1 MEPRFHIPSALSML
15 YGIVNPV
22 TFPGALS
29 QAQESSPAVSFAGVR
44 VVPAEAVRHTS
55 YIGTPILLPVTFRG
69 GTYKR
74 YDVAGRVVDTQLGEL
89 RLPAS
94 TVVEM
99 STTKQV
105 TKTTVSASGGTVKE
119 VFAFGDWDIRL
130 TGIILDESNHPHG
143 VTTVETMEQR
153 IQEFDALADSI
164 GVDAELFNRRGI
176 DRLVIR
182 SLSFSQ
188 IPGRPRM
195 VGFQMQCDSDA
206 PLELLIR

>member
-1 MEPRFHIPSALSML
+1 MEPRFHIPSALATL
-15 YGIVNPV
+15 YGIINPV
-22 TFPGALS
+22 SFPGALA
-29 QAQESSPAVSFAGVR
+29 QAEQSNPEVSYSGVR
-44 VVPAEAVRHTS
+44 VVPKEAVRHTS
-55 YIGTPILLPVTFRG
+55 YIGTPILLPITLRG
-69 GTYKR
+69 GGYKR
-74 YDVAGRVVDTQLGEL
+74 YDTEGRVVETQLAEL

-94 TVVEM
+94 SVVEM

-105 TKTTVSASGGTVKE
+105 TKTVVSASGGTVKE
-119 VFAFGDWDIRL
+119 VFAFGDWDIRIS
-130 TGIILDESNHPHG
+130 GIILDEINHPSG
-143 VTTVETMEQR
+143 ATTVEVMEQR

-164 GVDAELFNRRGI
+164 GVDAELFSRRGV

-182 SLSFSQ
+182 SLNFSQ